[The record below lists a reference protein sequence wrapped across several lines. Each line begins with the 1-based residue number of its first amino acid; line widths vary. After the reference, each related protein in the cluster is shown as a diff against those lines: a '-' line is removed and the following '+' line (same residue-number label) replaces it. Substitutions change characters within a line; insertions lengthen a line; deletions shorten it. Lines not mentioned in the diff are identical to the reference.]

1 MNTYQRNAR
10 IVGILFIIGT
20 AAGILS
26 NVFLGPF
33 LNDPE
38 LLSSLAANRNQIVIG
53 SLLVLTMGLSLSIMP
68 VFLYPIFKK
77 FNEPLALGAVVFRG
91 VLEAVIYIMQALLV
105 LLLIPLS
112 QEFIAADSASITVYQ
127 HLGAFFMRAD
137 AWFGYILSIVFSLGA
152 LMIYYVFYQSRL
164 IPRWLSVWGLIGGL
178 LYFAYPM
185 LGMFG
190 NDFGLLMLPLAVQE
204 MVMALWLI
212 IKGFTTDDGIDHK
225 LANNN

>member
-1 MNTYQRNAR
+1 MNTYQKNAR
-10 IVGILFIIGT
+10 IVGVLFIIGT
-20 AAGILS
+20 VAGILS

-38 LLSSLAANRNQIVIG
+38 LLSSLAANRNKIVIG

-77 FNEPLALGAVVFRG
+77 YNEPLALGAVVFRG

-112 QEFIAADSASITVYQ
+112 QEFIAADSASISVYQ
-127 HLGAFFMRAD
+127 HLVAFFMSAD

-190 NDFGLLMLPLAVQE
+190 TDFGLLMLPLAVQE

-212 IKGFTTDDGIDHK
+212 IKGFNPDAI
-225 LANNN
+225 ASQ

>member
-1 MNTYQRNAR
+1 MNSYQKNAR

-38 LLSSLAANRNQIVIG
+38 LLSTLPANRNSVAIG

-112 QEFIAADSASITVYQ
+112 QEFIAADSVSISVYH
-127 HLGAFFMRAD
+127 HLGAYFMSAD

-164 IPRWLSVWGLIGGL
+164 IPRWLSMWGLIGGL

-185 LGMFG
+185 LGVFG
-190 NDFGLLMLPLAVQE
+190 LDIGLLMLPLAVQE

-212 IKGFTTDDGIDHK
+212 IKGFNPDVIASK
-225 LANNN
+225 